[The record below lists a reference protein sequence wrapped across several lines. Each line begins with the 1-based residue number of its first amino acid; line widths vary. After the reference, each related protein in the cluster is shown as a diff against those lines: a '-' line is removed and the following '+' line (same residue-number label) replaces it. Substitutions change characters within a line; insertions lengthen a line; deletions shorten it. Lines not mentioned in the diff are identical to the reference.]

1 MREQLWGPHF
11 PARPS
16 WGVRGWAPTGST
28 VTHKTKATHLRYR
41 VQRETVGYRGTE
53 EGATDSI
60 WEGGHLS
67 WTGWVVLLKDR
78 GEQPRG
84 LVQGS

>member
-1 MREQLWGPHF
+1 MALP
-11 PARPS
+11 
-16 WGVRGWAPTGST
+16 GST
-28 VTHKTKATHLRYR
+28 VTHKTKATHLRYP
-41 VQRETVGYRGTE
+41 VQRETVGYQGTE

-67 WTGWVVLLKDR
+67 WTGWVALLKDR